1 MTRQGDSLR
10 DAAAIE
16 STGAAKACSWVP
28 QNDTRQGSAIAN
40 VTWSKLQACAFK
52 RLDSAF

>member
-1 MTRQGDSLR
+1 MPRQGDSLR

-40 VTWSKLQACAFK
+40 VTWITQGEIGSYQT
-52 RLDSAF
+52 